1 MAASKKKVAGAN
13 PPQSKRVVQKDDP
26 DAFYNET
33 PAWIFST
40 ADQECWPFTQ
50 EKIGEAIW
58 SEILPYLKSVEGRKW
73 NDILVAAKKQNHSI
87 EPASLNKSARDR
99 LVQLRL
105 ELGSIISLR
114 ISGNHRLYGY
124 MVGRVFCILW
134 YDDDHGDNSTC
145 VCRSKRK
152 HT

>member
-13 PPQSKRVVQKDDP
+13 PPQSKWVVQKGDP
-26 DAFYNET
+26 DAFYNGD
-33 PAWIFST
+33 PAWMF
-40 ADQECWPFTQ
+40 
-50 EKIGEAIW
+50 
-58 SEILPYLKSVEGRKW
+58 L